1 MPSVT
6 YIDIGLNSIDEYWN
20 ELIVPRVQEFN
31 AKPSAR
37 SAFQA
42 AHSVWHLHD
51 WVWHERN
58 PNQNSSGAEFTAYRD
73 GLIAACPELAWLRDI
88 ANAGKHRGLGHS
100 SLEVKGAAPG
110 LMPGHTMMMTGVG
123 GGIRDVFTITLN
135 DESKQDVGA
144 TLKKAV
150 DYWRTELA
158 ARNLASP

>member
-1 MPSVT
+1 MPSNT

-20 ELIVPRVQEFN
+20 ELIVPSVREFN

-42 AHSVWHLHD
+42 ANSVWHFHD

-58 PNQNSSGAEFTAYRD
+58 PGQDSSGQEFIAYRNK
-73 GLIAACPELAWLRDI
+73 LITACPELAWLRDI
-88 ANAGKHRGLGHS
+88 ADAGKHRGLGRS

-110 LMPGHTMMMTGVG
+110 LMPGHTMMMTGTG
-123 GGIRDVFTITLN
+123 GGIREVFTITLN
-135 DESKQDVGA
+135 DGKKEDVGA

-158 ARNLASP
+158 DRNLPSP